1 MSERT
6 NEEKAEAAV
15 LLATY
20 MHSPEMSRKVA
31 WIRAFRCLTGLG
43 LKQAKDAY
51 EIAYQHRDYY
61 LVHEL
66 GHKFKKREK

>member
-1 MSERT
+1 
-6 NEEKAEAAV
+6 
-15 LLATY
+15 

-66 GHKFKKREK
+66 GHKFKKKEK